1 MPLPAVWD
9 GPERAEQETRAHG
22 ALAST
27 SNHRGVAAAASSL
40 GPPPFFLAQEA
51 PQSREYERES
61 SVAAS
66 GGVGLV
72 KGPHHK
78 QGHHLQNNSLWRVT

>member
-9 GPERAEQETRAHG
+9 GPEWAEQETQAHG

-40 GPPPFFLAQEA
+40 GPPLFF
-51 PQSREYERES
+51 
-61 SVAAS
+61 
-66 GGVGLV
+66 
-72 KGPHHK
+72 GPGSPPIK
-78 QGHHLQNNSLWRVT
+78 RV

>member
-40 GPPPFFLAQEA
+40 GPPFFF
-51 PQSREYERES
+51 
-61 SVAAS
+61 
-66 GGVGLV
+66 
-72 KGPHHK
+72 GPGSPPIK
-78 QGHHLQNNSLWRVT
+78 RV

>member
-40 GPPPFFLAQEA
+40 GPPLFFWPRKPPNQE
-51 PQSREYERES
+51 SMREKA
-61 SVAAS
+61 V
-66 GGVGLV
+66 
-72 KGPHHK
+72 
-78 QGHHLQNNSLWRVT
+78 SLPPEGSA